1 MSAQLFLADVVRYF
15 LAWWWLA
22 AVLGKLRSWPGFR
35 TELGTSFG
43 LPPAAAAIAAPL
55 LILAE
60 LLAASLVLGLLAPA
74 RQAGMLL
81 SLMLMITFTAVL
93 GYQFLARGIVRC
105 SCFGESVRPLS
116 GYDLLRNLLV
126 AGAVALYLG
135 LAPPGMLPLGESL
148 VAAGFGA
155 WLCVA
160 AVHFHDLVVL
170 GKTR

>member
-1 MSAQLFLADVVRYF
+1 MSAQLFVADVIRYF
-15 LAWWWLA
+15 VAWWWLA
-22 AVLGKLRSWPGFR
+22 AVLGKLRGWPGFR
-35 TELGTSFG
+35 TELGASFG
-43 LPPAAAAIAAPL
+43 VPSGAAVVLAPL

-60 LLAASLVLGLLAPA
+60 LLAAALAIGPA
-74 RQAGMLL
+74 TRAGMLL
-81 SLMLMITFTAVL
+81 SLGLMCTFSAVL
-93 GYQFLARGIVRC
+93 GYQFLTRGIVRC

-116 GYDLLRNLLV
+116 GYDVLRNLLV
-126 AGAVALYLG
+126 VGTMLAWLA
-135 LAPPGMLPLGESL
+135 LAPAGGLPPGEAL